1 VAKNP
6 PAAEK
11 LSFEESFRELE
22 TIVRRLEGADLSLD
36 ESLRLFERG
45 QALAARCGALLDAAE
60 LKVRQI
66 APGGE
71 LVDFDEET

>member
-6 PAAEK
+6 PAVEK
-11 LSFEESFRELE
+11 LSFEESLRELE
-22 TIVRRLEGADLSLD
+22 SIVRRLEGADLPLD

-71 LVDFDEET
+71 LEDFDEEA

>member
-1 VAKNP
+1 MAKNP
-6 PAAEK
+6 LAVEK
-11 LSFEESFRELE
+11 LSFEESLRELE

-45 QALAARCGALLDAAE
+45 QVLAARCGALLDAAE

-66 APGGE
+66 APGGQLE
-71 LVDFDEET
+71 DFDEEA